1 MKELNQKNYFAERIF
16 WLIRLRWIAAFS
28 VILTVYIA
36 NRVTNISLPAGLL
49 YSVASFLII
58 YNLIFFFI
66 ANRFKRKLFRS
77 SSLVNLLANI
87 QISLDL
93 LCLAILIHFSGGIE
107 NPFIFYFIFHMI
119 IASILLTR
127 RAAFLQATYAI
138 ALFLLICSLEYYKVL
153 PHYSLQEVFLYQL
166 YDQKLYILGVSF
178 TFISTIYI
186 SVYMATSMSIQL
198 REREKKLHEA
208 NKMLKDKD
216 RTKSEY
222 VLRVTHDIK
231 EDLSAIHSCIDPVI
245 GGIVGELNEGQKDL
259 LTRAKRR
266 SKQLI
271 FYTNALLNITKLKLA
286 KRLQM
291 EPFSFL
297 KLIDEILAST
307 GKLADEKKVNFQ
319 SDLKFSTEEII
330 GVRVYIKETLLN
342 LLANAIKYTLAGGKV
357 ILKVREKEDS
367 FLVVIKDTGIGIP
380 KDELKYVFDEFYRAK
395 NARKQEKHGTGLGL
409 SMAKQ
414 VIQMHKGRIWIE
426 STEGKGTDIYLEIL
440 KNAGKL

>member
-166 YDQKLYILGVSF
+166 YDQKLYILGISF
-178 TFISTIYI
+178 AFISTIYI
-186 SVYMATSMSIQL
+186 SVYMATSISIQL

-297 KLIDEILAST
+297 KLIDEI
-307 GKLADEKKVNFQ
+307 
-319 SDLKFSTEEII
+319 
-330 GVRVYIKETLLN
+330 
-342 LLANAIKYTLAGGKV
+342 
-357 ILKVREKEDS
+357 
-367 FLVVIKDTGIGIP
+367 
-380 KDELKYVFDEFYRAK
+380 
-395 NARKQEKHGTGLGL
+395 
-409 SMAKQ
+409 
-414 VIQMHKGRIWIE
+414 
-426 STEGKGTDIYLEIL
+426 
-440 KNAGKL
+440 